1 MSICSADC
9 EWKKKGITVQEGEVV
24 NFIVA
29 AKKVG
34 ICEGGRIR
42 YKKESKVD
50 PGYTLACNGEWAI

>member
-1 MSICSADC
+1 MKGFCPKYQLISVC

-34 ICEGGRIR
+34 ICEGGRIK

-50 PGYTLACNGEWAI
+50 I